1 MEWAPSD
8 KMSMTDLRAVLAS
21 WDIPST
27 TNDKAQLIDQVALH
41 YRNIMIMRMSRRS
54 AVPSFVGGV
63 PIFPPGAPPF
73 RGARDDKGVGT
84 DTPARVT
91 SYIGSEEAAD
101 DHQTITN
108 PIALVSIV
116 NVTAACAAAAPAEVV
131 ADEAP
136 DEIEYEMSAA
146 CAAEDVPDDAFPD
159 RWAALLNEITPKAKA
174 KGRGKAAKT
183 TKEPKGCS

>member
-1 MEWAPSD
+1 MEWTPSD
-8 KMSMTDLRAVLAS
+8 KMSLTDLRAVLAS

-27 TNDKAQLIDQVALH
+27 TNDKAQLIDAVALH
-41 YRNIMIMRMSRRS
+41 YRNIMIMLLSRRS

-101 DHQTITN
+101 DYQTITN
-108 PIALVSIV
+108 SLARVSIV

-131 ADEAP
+131 ADDAR
-136 DEIEYEMSAA
+136 DEVEYVMSAA
-146 CAAEDVPDDAFPD
+146 CVGEDVPEDAFPD
-159 RWAALLNEITPKAKA
+159 RWAALSNEITPKAKA
-174 KGRGKAAKT
+174 
-183 TKEPKGCS
+183 

>member
-27 TNDKAQLIDQVALH
+27 TNDKAQLIDEVALH

-116 NVTAACAAAAPAEVV
+116 NVTAACAAAPAEVV
-131 ADEAP
+131 AGDALDEV
-136 DEIEYEMSAA
+136 EHTQSAA
-146 CAAEDVPDDAFPD
+146 CAAEDVSDEEAFLD
-159 RWAALLNEITPKAKA
+159 RWAGLSNEITPKAKA
-174 KGRGKAAKT
+174 KGRGKAAKA